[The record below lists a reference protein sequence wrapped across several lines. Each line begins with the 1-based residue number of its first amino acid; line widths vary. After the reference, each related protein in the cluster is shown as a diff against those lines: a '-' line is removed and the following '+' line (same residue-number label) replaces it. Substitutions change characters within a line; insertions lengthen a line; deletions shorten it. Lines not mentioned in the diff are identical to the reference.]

1 MILIVALKPISDYFG
16 DLDKPFSSQ
25 ANFLKKVL
33 INSAK
38 LILVGLLLY
47 WLATTGKLDFS
58 ELGIFL
64 KKPSTLVAAVGL
76 WVIAA
81 LLIGS
86 LRWNLLLK
94 GLGINMPLLRVMRLQ
109 LIGFFFNTA
118 MPGAVGG
125 DVIKGMYVLREKTA
139 TSKTN
144 ALLTIVLDRIIGLVA
159 IFAIAAVAILT
170 RLDFVRGNAGL
181 MTLSLFVGVGVL
193 VICVVAIFCLT
204 EIFSERD
211 PFLFILSKKVP
222 GFGLVKKIY
231 LALILF
237 RKDPGTIGK
246 AFFLSI
252 VAQGMSLCFGYLLAT
267 NLSDKAVDIMIYSV
281 VHPIGIL
288 TTALPLAP
296 GGLGI
301 GHIAFDRLF
310 IMAGIE
316 GGANV
321 FNVMVLSQLALNL
334 LGIIP
339 YLLHK
344 SEIDGLDKASEEIGR
359 VVGSGA

>member
-1 MILIVALKPISDYFG
+1 M
-16 DLDKPFSSQ
+16 
-25 ANFLKKVL
+25 KKVL
-33 INSAK
+33 INIAK
-38 LILVGLLLY
+38 LGLVGLLLY
-47 WLATTGKLDFS
+47 WLATTGKLEFS
-58 ELGIFL
+58 ELTILL
-64 KKPSTLVAAVGL
+64 KKPSILIAAIGL
-76 WVIAA
+76 WIFAA
-81 LLIGS
+81 LIIGS

-94 GLGINMPLLRVMRLQ
+94 GLGIHIPLLRAMRLQ

-125 DVIKGMYVLREKTA
+125 DVIKGIYVLREKTA

-159 IFAIAAVAILT
+159 IFAIAGVAILT
-170 RLDFVRGNAGL
+170 RLDFVRENAGL
-181 MTLSLFVGVGVL
+181 MTLSLFVGAGVL
-193 VICVVAIFCLT
+193 AIFIVAIFCLT
-204 EIFSERD
+204 DLFTGRD
-211 PFLFILSKKVP
+211 PLLFILSKNLP
-222 GFGLVKKIY
+222 GFGLAKKIY
-231 LALILF
+231 SALILF

-246 AFFLSI
+246 AFLLSI
-252 VAQGMSLCFGYLLAT
+252 GAQVMSLLFGYLLAV

-288 TTALPLAP
+288 ATALPLAP

-310 IMAGIE
+310 IMAGID

-334 LGIIP
+334 IGIIP

-344 SEIDGLDKASEEIGR
+344 SEIGGLETASEEIGR
-359 VVGSGA
+359 VVETGH

>member
-1 MILIVALKPISDYFG
+1 M
-16 DLDKPFSSQ
+16 
-25 ANFLKKVL
+25 KKVL
-33 INSAK
+33 INIAK
-38 LILVGLLLY
+38 LVLVGLLLY
-47 WLATTGKLDFS
+47 WLATTGKLEFS
-58 ELGIFL
+58 ELSIL
-64 KKPSTLVAAVGL
+64 LRKPSILVAAIGL
-76 WVIAA
+76 WVFAS
-81 LLIGS
+81 LVIGS
-86 LRWNLLLK
+86 MRWNLLLR
-94 GLGINMPLLRVMRLQ
+94 GLGIDMPLLRAMRLQ

-170 RLDFVRGNAGL
+170 RFDFVRQNAGL
-181 MTLSLFVGVGVL
+181 MTISLFVGAGVL
-193 VICVVAIFCLT
+193 VITIVAMFCLT
-204 EIFSERD
+204 EVFSERD
-211 PFLFILSKKVP
+211 PFLFLFSKKVP
-222 GFGLVKKIY
+222 GFSLAKKIY
-231 LALILF
+231 SALILF
-237 RKDPGTIGK
+237 RKDPGAIGK
-246 AFFLSI
+246 AFLLSI
-252 VAQGMSLCFGYLLAT
+252 VAQVMSLLFGYLIAI

-334 LGIIP
+334 IGIVP

-344 SEIDGLDKASEEIGR
+344 SEISGLESASEEIGR
-359 VVGSGA
+359 VVDSGN

>member
-1 MILIVALKPISDYFG
+1 
-16 DLDKPFSSQ
+16 
-25 ANFLKKVL
+25 
-33 INSAK
+33 
-38 LILVGLLLY
+38 
-47 WLATTGKLDFS
+47 
-58 ELGIFL
+58 
-64 KKPSTLVAAVGL
+64 
-76 WVIAA
+76 
-81 LLIGS
+81 
-86 LRWNLLLK
+86 
-94 GLGINMPLLRVMRLQ
+94 MPLIRAMRLQ

-159 IFAIAAVAILT
+159 IFAIAAVAIST
-170 RLDFVRGNAGL
+170 RLDFVRENAGL
-181 MTLSLFVGVGVL
+181 VTLSLFVGVGVL
-193 VICVVAIFCLT
+193 VIFIVAIFCLT
-204 EIFSERD
+204 DLFTGRD

-222 GFGLVKKIY
+222 GFGIAKKIY

-246 AFFLSI
+246 AFLLSI
-252 VAQGMSLCFGYLLAT
+252 VAQVMSLLFGYLLAT
-267 NLSDKAVDIMIYSV
+267 NLSDKVVDLMIYSV

-310 IMAGIE
+310 IMADIE

-334 LGIIP
+334 IGIIP

-344 SEIDGLDKASEEIGR
+344 SEIGGLETASEEIGR
-359 VVGSGA
+359 VVDGGN

>member
-1 MILIVALKPISDYFG
+1 
-16 DLDKPFSSQ
+16 
-25 ANFLKKVL
+25 LKKVL
-33 INSAK
+33 INIAK
-38 LILVGLLLY
+38 IVLVGLLLY

-58 ELGIFL
+58 QLSILL
-64 KKPSTLVAAVGL
+64 KKPSIMFMAIGM
-76 WVIAA
+76 WVLAA
-81 LLIGS
+81 LLLGS

-94 GLGINMPLLRVMRLQ
+94 GLGIHMPLLRAMRLQ

-144 ALLTIVLDRIIGLVA
+144 ALLTIILDRIIGLVA
-159 IFAIAAVAILT
+159 IFAIAAVAIIT
-170 RLDFVRGNAGL
+170 RFDFVRGNAGL
-181 MTLSLFVGVGVL
+181 MTLSIFVGVGVL
-193 VICVVAIFCLT
+193 LIFVAAIFCLT
-204 EIFSERD
+204 EIFTGRD
-211 PFLFILSKKVP
+211 PFQFILSKKVP
-222 GFGLVKKIY
+222 GFGIARKIY
-231 LALILF
+231 SALILF
-237 RKDPGTIGK
+237 RKDPGIIGK
-246 AFFLSI
+246 AFFIS
-252 VAQGMSLCFGYLLAT
+252 VVVQVMSLLFGYLIAT
-267 NLSDKAVDIMIYSV
+267 NLSDKAVDIMIYAV

-310 IMAGIE
+310 IMAGID

-334 LGIIP
+334 IGIIP

-344 SEIDGLDKASEEIGR
+344 SEIGGLESASEEIGR
-359 VVGSGA
+359 VVNSGD

>member
-1 MILIVALKPISDYFG
+1 M
-16 DLDKPFSSQ
+16 
-25 ANFLKKVL
+25 KKVL
-33 INSAK
+33 INIAK
-38 LILVGLLLY
+38 LVLVGLLLY
-47 WLATTGKLDFS
+47 WLATTGKLEFS
-58 ELGIFL
+58 ELTILL
-64 KKPSTLVAAVGL
+64 KKPSILIAAIGL
-76 WVIAA
+76 WVFAA
-81 LLIGS
+81 LIIGS
-86 LRWNLLLK
+86 LRWNLLLR
-94 GLGINMPLLRVMRLQ
+94 GLGIQIPLLRAMRLQ

-159 IFAIAAVAILT
+159 IFAIAGVAILT
-170 RLDFVRGNAGL
+170 RLDFVRENAGL
-181 MTLSLFVGVGVL
+181 MTLSLFVGVGIL
-193 VICVVAIFCLT
+193 AIFIVAVFCLT
-204 EIFSERD
+204 DLFTGRD
-211 PFLFILSKKVP
+211 PLLFILSKKVP
-222 GFGLVKKIY
+222 GFGIAKKIY
-231 LALILF
+231 SALILF
-237 RKDPGTIGK
+237 RKEPGTIGK
-246 AFFLSI
+246 AFLLSI
-252 VAQGMSLCFGYLLAT
+252 GAQVMSLLFGYMLAV

-288 TTALPLAP
+288 ATALPLAP

-310 IMAGIE
+310 IMAGID

-334 LGIIP
+334 IGIVP

-344 SEIDGLDKASEEIGR
+344 SEISGLEGASEEIGR
-359 VVGSGA
+359 VVKTGH

>member
-1 MILIVALKPISDYFG
+1 
-16 DLDKPFSSQ
+16 
-25 ANFLKKVL
+25 
-33 INSAK
+33 
-38 LILVGLLLY
+38 
-47 WLATTGKLDFS
+47 
-58 ELGIFL
+58 
-64 KKPSTLVAAVGL
+64 
-76 WVIAA
+76 
-81 LLIGS
+81 
-86 LRWNLLLK
+86 
-94 GLGINMPLLRVMRLQ
+94 MPLLRAMRLQ

-170 RLDFVRGNAGL
+170 RFDFVRQNAGL
-181 MTLSLFVGVGVL
+181 MTISLFVGAGVL
-193 VICVVAIFCLT
+193 VITIVAMFCLT
-204 EIFSERD
+204 EVFSERD
-211 PFLFILSKKVP
+211 PFLFLFSKKVP
-222 GFGLVKKIY
+222 GFSLAKKIY
-231 LALILF
+231 SALILF
-237 RKDPGTIGK
+237 RKDPGAIGK
-246 AFFLSI
+246 AFLLSI
-252 VAQGMSLCFGYLLAT
+252 VAQVMSLLFGYLIAI

-334 LGIIP
+334 IGIVP

-344 SEIDGLDKASEEIGR
+344 SEISGLESASEEIGR
-359 VVGSGA
+359 VVDSGN